1 MRSTGLRLTLL
12 WVVALIAIFAVGA
25 PTALAGDDSDLAE
38 PVADTT
44 PTAPTAAVEPAPQSV
59 PAADADQ
66 SSLNS
71 AASGAPN
78 GSSVSPGASQTQ
90 SSGQGGSDQSQQL
103 AQDANIDQAADSEAN
118 AQQQATNANVPA
130 NPDDGGSGGGSSAE
144 QQLDNEARSD
154 ASNQAEVEQAALQ
167 DQSAE
172 GGGGGGASR
181 SQQLEQDAGVDQQAD
196 SDANADQQATNA
208 NSPVDGGAGPA
219 TQELENEAESEAS
232 NEAEIEQIAQQ
243 EQSGGGGSGGGGSG
257 QVQQAEQNA
266 EIDQNAQ
273 SEATGEQQAINAA
286 PPPADTAAPEGV
298 TPEVDWS
305 AILSQLPWAGGI
317 EEILAMAQNGSL
329 VFQVIWQDQHGCNN
343 HCTGT
348 SQSQSATQNAST
360 TQDATAVADG
370 GTPAEGES
378 SGGASTPSTAEA
390 QNRSVTVQFVWQTQ
404 IGCVAFC
411 VETSQSQTATQWAQT
426 NQSAS
431 AEGGTSALAQN
442 LSETLQLV
450 WQLQQGCEV
459 ECYGTS
465 QVQVINQGQKTT
477 QSASATTEGVA
488 LVPVLGPDGTV
499 VLPGWLVALAENL
512 GVTIQT
518 IYQLQE
524 AVCAEYCEG
533 DSQVQDAVQRAEVSQ
548 EATAHAGDP
557 PAPVEE
563 PPSEE
568 PPTQQ
573 SPTTDPP
580 VQQPGLATQSPATRS
595 GPSALAAISDPSSTT
610 SRRLRSQLIKLAK
623 HGRKS
628 QLRSLVLVLPPA
640 GGQASS
646 DKPSEVAG
654 SALGSPF
661 TAITSSDSTSSR
673 RSAKSAAVQGSD
685 SLTPTTFGVAPD
697 DPTDGGPSDWI
708 WIALLA
714 ATIALLL
721 ALRPLVRPSPRVSV

>member
-1 MRSTGLRLTLL
+1 MSVLARSQELAGRPITRPAGGCLPALAGSGVRSTGLRLTLL

-44 PTAPTAAVEPAPQSV
+44 PTAPTSAVEPAPQAV

-71 AASGAPN
+71 AASGASN
-78 GSSVSPGASQTQ
+78 ESSVSPGASQTQ
-90 SSGQGGSDQSQQL
+90 SSGQGGSGQSQQL

-130 NPDDGGSGGGSSAE
+130 NPDDGGSGGGNSGE

-154 ASNQAEVEQAALQ
+154 ASNQAE
-167 DQSAE
+167 
-172 GGGGGGASR
+172 
-181 SQQLEQDAGVDQQAD
+181 
-196 SDANADQQATNA
+196 
-208 NSPVDGGAGPA
+208 
-219 TQELENEAESEAS
+219 
-232 NEAEIEQIAQQ
+232 IEQTAQQ

-266 EIDQNAQ
+266 EINQNAQ

-286 PPPADTAAPEGV
+286 PPPAATAAPEGV
-298 TPEVDWS
+298 SPEVDWS

-317 EEILAMAQNGSL
+317 EEIVAMAQNGSL

-378 SGGASTPSTAEA
+378 SGGASAPSTAEA

-411 VETSQSQTATQWAQT
+411 VETSQTQTATQWAQT

-442 LSETLQLV
+442 LSQTLQLV

-465 QVQVINQGQKTT
+465 QVQVINQGQQTT
-477 QSASATTEGVA
+477 QSANATTEGVA

-533 DSQVQDAVQRAEVSQ
+533 DSQVQEAVQRAEVSQ
-548 EATAHAGDP
+548 EAAAHAGDP

-573 SPTTDPP
+573 PPTTQPP
-580 VQQPGLATQSPATRS
+580 AEQPGPATQSARS

-623 HGRKS
+623 HSRKS

-640 GGQASS
+640 GGQASP

-661 TAITSSDSTSSR
+661 TAITSSDSTSTR

-685 SLTPTTFGVAPD
+685 SLTPTTFGIAPD

-721 ALRPLVRPSPRVSV
+721 ALRPLVRPTPRVSV